1 MCSVINHQSEFY
13 FFQDTVPLIDGVS
26 LVKSNETDTPED
38 IPGIT
43 DGRALG
49 GLSGID
55 RDLLVKFG
63 QLLQSHVV
71 RLDLTTSARGNK
83 DKKGTK
89 YVIAALL
96 TTMGIAGPLGLK
108 ALALIAGKA
117 LVISKVS
124 EALVGNFL
132 GRSCSINFDFVGCFD
147 YCWNHCIEKDL
158 HK

>member
-1 MCSVINHQSEFY
+1 M
-13 FFQDTVPLIDGVS
+13 S
-26 LVKSNETDTPED
+26 LVKNNETTKEE

-49 GLSGID
+49 DLKGID
-55 RDLLVKFG
+55 RDLLIKFG
-63 QLLQSHVV
+63 RLLQTHVV
-71 RLDLTTSARGNK
+71 RLDLTSARGNK

-117 LVISKVS
+117 LVISKVRK
-124 EALVGNFL
+124 L
-132 GRSCSINFDFVGCFD
+132 
-147 YCWNHCIEKDL
+147 L
-158 HK
+158 HLT